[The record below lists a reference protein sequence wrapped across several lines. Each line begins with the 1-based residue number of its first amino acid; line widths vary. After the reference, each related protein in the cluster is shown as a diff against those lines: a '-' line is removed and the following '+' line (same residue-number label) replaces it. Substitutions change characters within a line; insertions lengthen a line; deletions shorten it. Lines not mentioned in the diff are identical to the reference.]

1 MKKIISTDSAPSAI
15 GTYSQAVLINN
26 FLYVSGQIALDPK
39 NMKMVEGIDNQI
51 EMVFKNIKEIL
62 KEAEMDFSNVIKLTI
77 LLDNLEN
84 FEKVNEIMSELFE
97 KPYPARA
104 AFEVSKLPKNS
115 SIEIETIA
123 YKGCLL
129 YTSPSP
135 RDGTSSRMPS
145 SA

>member
-1 MKKIISTDSAPSAI
+1 
-15 GTYSQAVLINN
+15 
-26 FLYVSGQIALDPK
+26 
-39 NMKMVEGIDNQI
+39 
-51 EMVFKNIKEIL
+51 
-62 KEAEMDFSNVIKLTI
+62 MDFSNVIKLTI

-123 YKGCLL
+123 YKG
-129 YTSPSP
+129 
-135 RDGTSSRMPS
+135 
-145 SA
+145 SAK

>member
-1 MKKIISTDSAPSAI
+1 MKKIISTDNAPSAI

-104 AFEVSKLPKNS
+104 AFEVSKLPKNLS
-115 SIEIETIA
+115 LIHI
-123 YKGCLL
+123 
-129 YTSPSP
+129 
-135 RDGTSSRMPS
+135 
-145 SA
+145 

>member
-1 MKKIISTDSAPSAI
+1 MR
-15 GTYSQAVLINN
+15 
-26 FLYVSGQIALDPK
+26 
-39 NMKMVEGIDNQI
+39 MVEGIDNQI

-115 SIEIETIA
+115 SIEVETIA
-123 YKGCLL
+123 YKG
-129 YTSPSP
+129 
-135 RDGTSSRMPS
+135 
-145 SA
+145 SAK

>member
-1 MKKIISTDSAPSAI
+1 MKKIISTDNAPSAI

-26 FLYVSGQIALDPK
+26 FLYISGQIALDPK

-115 SIEIETIA
+115 SIEVETIA
-123 YKGCLL
+123 YKG
-129 YTSPSP
+129 
-135 RDGTSSRMPS
+135 
-145 SA
+145 SAK

>member
-1 MKKIISTDSAPSAI
+1 MKKIISTDNAPSAI
-15 GTYSQAVLINN
+15 GTYSQAVLIND
-26 FLYVSGQIALDPK
+26 FLYISGQIALDPK

-123 YKGCLL
+123 YKG
-129 YTSPSP
+129 S
-135 RDGTSSRMPS
+135 GK
-145 SA
+145 

>member
-123 YKGCLL
+123 YKG
-129 YTSPSP
+129 
-135 RDGTSSRMPS
+135 
-145 SA
+145 SAK

>member
-1 MKKIISTDSAPSAI
+1 MKKIISTDNAPSAI

-62 KEAEMDFSNVIKLTI
+62 REAEMDFSNVIKLTI

-115 SIEIETIA
+115 SIEVETIA
-123 YKGCLL
+123 YKG
-129 YTSPSP
+129 
-135 RDGTSSRMPS
+135 

>member
-1 MKKIISTDSAPSAI
+1 MKKIISTDNAPSAI

-39 NMKMVEGIDNQI
+39 NMKMVEGTDNQI
-51 EMVFKNIKEIL
+51 KMVFKNIKEIL
-62 KEAEMDFSNVIKLTI
+62 REAEMDFSNVIKLTI

-115 SIEIETIA
+115 SIEVETIA
-123 YKGCLL
+123 YKG
-129 YTSPSP
+129 
-135 RDGTSSRMPS
+135 
-145 SA
+145 SAK

>member
-1 MKKIISTDSAPSAI
+1 MKKIISTDNAPSAI

-115 SIEIETIA
+115 SIEVETIA
-123 YKGCLL
+123 YKGLSL
-129 YTSPSP
+129 IHI
-135 RDGTSSRMPS
+135 
-145 SA
+145 

>member
-1 MKKIISTDSAPSAI
+1 MKKIISTDNAPSAI

-26 FLYVSGQIALDPK
+26 FLYISGQIALDPK
-39 NMKMVEGIDNQI
+39 NMKMVEGTDNQI
-51 EMVFKNIKEIL
+51 KMVFKNIKEIL
-62 KEAEMDFSNVIKLTI
+62 REAEMDFSNVIKLTI

-84 FEKVNEIMSELFE
+84 FEKVNEIMNELFE

-123 YKGCLL
+123 YKG
-129 YTSPSP
+129 
-135 RDGTSSRMPS
+135 
-145 SA
+145 SAK

>member
-1 MKKIISTDSAPSAI
+1 
-15 GTYSQAVLINN
+15 
-26 FLYVSGQIALDPK
+26 
-39 NMKMVEGIDNQI
+39 
-51 EMVFKNIKEIL
+51 MVFKNIKEIL

-115 SIEIETIA
+115 SIEVETIA
-123 YKGCLL
+123 YKG
-129 YTSPSP
+129 
-135 RDGTSSRMPS
+135 
-145 SA
+145 SAK

>member
-62 KEAEMDFSNVIKLTI
+62 KEADMDFSNVIKLTI

-84 FEKVNEIMSELFE
+84 FEKVNEVMSELFE

-115 SIEIETIA
+115 SIEVETIA
-123 YKGCLL
+123 YKG
-129 YTSPSP
+129 
-135 RDGTSSRMPS
+135 

>member
-1 MKKIISTDSAPSAI
+1 MKKIISTDNAPSAI

-62 KEAEMDFSNVIKLTI
+62 KEAEMDFSTVIKLTI

-115 SIEIETIA
+115 SIEVETIA
-123 YKGCLL
+123 YKG
-129 YTSPSP
+129 
-135 RDGTSSRMPS
+135 
-145 SA
+145 SAK

>member
-1 MKKIISTDSAPSAI
+1 MKKIISTDNAPSAI
-15 GTYSQAVLINN
+15 GTYSQAVLIND

-39 NMKMVEGIDNQI
+39 NMQMVEGIDNQI
-51 EMVFKNIKEIL
+51 KMVFKNIKKIL
-62 KEAEMDFSNVIKLTI
+62 SEADMDLSNVIKLTI
-77 LLDNLEN
+77 LLDNLDN

-123 YKGCLL
+123 YKG
-129 YTSPSP
+129 S
-135 RDGTSSRMPS
+135 GK
-145 SA
+145 

>member
-1 MKKIISTDSAPSAI
+1 MKKIISTDNAPSAI
-15 GTYSQAVLINN
+15 GTYSQAVLIND
-26 FLYVSGQIALDPK
+26 FLYISGQIALDPK

-62 KEAEMDFSNVIKLTI
+62 REAEMDFSNVIKLTI

-84 FEKVNEIMSELFE
+84 FEKVNEIMNELFE

-123 YKGCLL
+123 YKG
-129 YTSPSP
+129 
-135 RDGTSSRMPS
+135 
-145 SA
+145 SAK

>member
-1 MKKIISTDSAPSAI
+1 MKKIISTDSSPSAI

-115 SIEIETIA
+115 SIEVETIA
-123 YKGCLL
+123 YKG
-129 YTSPSP
+129 
-135 RDGTSSRMPS
+135 
-145 SA
+145 SAK

>member
-1 MKKIISTDSAPSAI
+1 MKKIISTDNAPSAI

-26 FLYVSGQIALDPK
+26 FLYISGQIALDPK

-62 KEAEMDFSNVIKLTI
+62 KEADMDFSNVIKLTI

-84 FEKVNEIMSELFE
+84 FEKVNEIMNELFE

-115 SIEIETIA
+115 SIEVETIA
-123 YKGCLL
+123 YKG
-129 YTSPSP
+129 
-135 RDGTSSRMPS
+135 
-145 SA
+145 SAK

>member
-1 MKKIISTDSAPSAI
+1 MKKIISTDNAPSAI

-39 NMKMVEGIDNQI
+39 NMNMVEGIDNQI

-62 KEAEMDFSNVIKLTI
+62 REAEMDFSNVIKLTI

-84 FEKVNEIMSELFE
+84 FEKVNEIMSKLFE

-115 SIEIETIA
+115 SIEVETIA
-123 YKGCLL
+123 YKG
-129 YTSPSP
+129 
-135 RDGTSSRMPS
+135 
-145 SA
+145 SAK

>member
-1 MKKIISTDSAPSAI
+1 MKKIISSDNAPSAI

-115 SIEIETIA
+115 SIEVESIA
-123 YKGCLL
+123 YKG
-129 YTSPSP
+129 
-135 RDGTSSRMPS
+135 
-145 SA
+145 SAK

>member
-1 MKKIISTDSAPSAI
+1 MKKIISTDNAPSAI
-15 GTYSQAVLINN
+15 GTYSQAVLIND

-51 EMVFKNIKEIL
+51 KMVFKNIKKIL
-62 KEAEMDFSNVIKLTI
+62 NEADMDFSDVIKLTI
-77 LLDNLEN
+77 LLDNLDN

-123 YKGCLL
+123 YKG
-129 YTSPSP
+129 S
-135 RDGTSSRMPS
+135 GK
-145 SA
+145 

>member
-1 MKKIISTDSAPSAI
+1 MKKIISTDNAQSAI
-15 GTYSQAVLINN
+15 GTYSQAVLIND
-26 FLYVSGQIALDPK
+26 FLYISGQIALDPK

-62 KEAEMDFSNVIKLTI
+62 KEAKMDFSNVIKLTI

-115 SIEIETIA
+115 SIEVETIA
-123 YKGCLL
+123 YKG
-129 YTSPSP
+129 
-135 RDGTSSRMPS
+135 
-145 SA
+145 SAK